1 MRSNTTVVL
10 VHGVPMIG
18 YAKASEVVSSTLITI
33 LILGFYMAH
42 YFWSTGFFTSAF
54 TPILATV
61 FFASVL
67 STIVTNGAKAVTP
80 RKEIVT
86 LVEFLSAGLLAITA
100 YWFYLV
106 YPLDFAHVADV
117 VPTQL
122 QFFLTWIDN
131 GIGRII
137 VTIVLVAALIALAVE
152 AVRLTWRISEQQYR
166 K

>member
-1 MRSNTTVVL
+1 MKSNMAGAF

-18 YAKASEVVSSTLITI
+18 YAKASEVISSTLITI

-54 TPILATV
+54 T
-61 FFASVL
+61 
-67 STIVTNGAKAVTP
+67 
-80 RKEIVT
+80 
-86 LVEFLSAGLLAITA
+86 A
-100 YWFYLV
+100 YWFYRV

-122 QFFLTWIDN
+122 QFLLTWIEN

-137 VTIVLVAALIALAVE
+137 VAIVLVAAIIALAVDG
-152 AVRLTWRISEQQYR
+152 VRLTWRISELQYR